1 MFISTEILSRFP
13 RIELSYE
20 KVLHKKVPADLY
32 VLIPKGFKV
41 FVWLTKWQEKNVC
54 LVISKHKDSKETK
67 IFNYPYIYNP
77 DCTLGS
83 VGTNSI
89 GTILHGTLFDYNNV
103 KHFSCEEICYYKSQN
118 ISKERR
124 LDILKDFFR
133 NNQGIDNKTGI
144 TQRSLIIGLPVMTC
158 DLETAFSIANQLPY
172 IVYSI
177 QLHSINGI
185 KIGAYLVKNG
195 MPAAVQQAA
204 LQAPAVQQ
212 AHMMQQAALQA
223 PMKQQATAVQQ
234 APVVQP
240 QHKIQLPLYNNN
252 NNNKEAILKV
262 RASIED
268 DIYNLY
274 CLEADKVTE
283 KWIGIAMISTYKT
296 STMMNKLFRKIREND
311 NLDFLEE
318 SEDEEDFE
326 NTDIN
331 KYVDLE
337 KSLLMKCVYVKRF
350 KKWQPLSVFN
360 NNNTNDMPIFT
371 YNEIKKREY

>member
-1 MFISTEILSRFP
+1 MYIPTEILTRFP
-13 RIELSYE
+13 KIELSYE

-32 VLIPKGFKV
+32 ILIPKGFKV

-77 DCTLGS
+77 DCTLGF

-89 GTILHGTLFDYNNV
+89 GTVLYGTLFDYNNV

-118 ISKERR
+118 ISRERR
-124 LDILKDFFR
+124 FDTLKDFFI
-133 NNQGIDNKTGI
+133 NNPFFIDNTPKK
-144 TQRSLIIGLPVMTC
+144 LIIGLPVMTC
-158 DLETAFSIANQLPY
+158 DLESAFSIANQLPY
-172 IVYSI
+172 IIYSI
-177 QLHSINGI
+177 QLYTVNGSNPINAI
-185 KIGAYLVKNG
+185 KSGAYLVKNG
-195 MPAAVQQAA
+195 MPGSDVSDDAKI
-204 LQAPAVQQ
+204 LPFEIKHAP
-212 AHMMQQAALQA
+212 HIRE
-223 PMKQQATAVQQ
+223 PI
-234 APVVQP
+234 
-240 QHKIQLPLYNNN
+240 IQLPMPKAYKNDN

-283 KWIGIAMISTYKT
+283 KWIGIAMISTYKS

-337 KSLLMKCVYVKRF
+337 KSVLMKCVYVKRF
-350 KKWQPLSVFN
+350 KKWQPLSVFIN
-360 NNNTNDMPIFT
+360 DNNDMPIFT

>member
-1 MFISTEILSRFP
+1 MFISPEILNRFP
-13 RIELSYE
+13 KIELSYE
-20 KVLHKKVPADLY
+20 KVLHKKIPADLY
-32 VLIPKGFKV
+32 MLIPKGFKV

-54 LVISKHKDSKETK
+54 LVLSKYKDSKETK

-77 DCTLGS
+77 ECTLG
-83 VGTNSI
+83 I

-103 KHFSCEEICYYKSQN
+103 KHFSCEEICYYKGLN
-118 ISKERR
+118 ISRERR
-124 LDILKDFFR
+124 LDILKDFFK

-144 TQRSLIIGLPVMTC
+144 TNRSLIIGLPVMTC

-177 QLHSINGI
+177 QLHSINNT
-185 KIGAYLVKNG
+185 KFGAYLVKNG
-195 MPAAVQQAA
+195 MPAEEVTAAVQAPMMQQAPMIQQAGAVQQA
-204 LQAPAVQQ
+204 QAPAVQQ
-212 AHMMQQAALQA
+212 APAAIQQNK
-223 PMKQQATAVQQ
+223 M
-234 APVVQP
+234 
-240 QHKIQLPLYNNN
+240 QLPLYKNNNN

-283 KWIGIAMISTYKT
+283 KWIGIAMISTYKS

-337 KSLLMKCVYVKRF
+337 KSVLMKCVYVKRF
-350 KKWQPLSVFN
+350 KKWQPLSVFIN
-360 NNNTNDMPIFT
+360 NNNNDMPIFT

>member
-1 MFISTEILSRFP
+1 MFISPEILTRFP
-13 RIELSYE
+13 KIELSYE
-20 KVLHKKVPADLY
+20 KVLHKKIPADLY
-32 VLIPKGFKV
+32 ILIPKGFKV

-77 DCTLGS
+77 ECTLGF

-89 GTILHGTLFDYNNV
+89 GTILHGTLFDYNGV
-103 KHFSCEEICYYKSQN
+103 KHFSCEEICYYKGQN
-118 ISKERR
+118 ISKERKF
-124 LDILKDFFR
+124 DILKDFFR
-133 NNQGIDNKTGI
+133 NNQGIDNKPKK
-144 TQRSLIIGLPVMTC
+144 LIIGLPVMTC
-158 DLETAFSIANQLPY
+158 DLELAFSIANQLPY

-177 QLHSINGI
+177 QLHITASNNTNTN

-195 MPAAVQQAA
+195 MPGSDVSDVSDDAKI
-204 LQAPAVQQ
+204 LPFEIKHAP
-212 AHMMQQAALQA
+212 HIRE
-223 PMKQQATAVQQ
+223 PI
-234 APVVQP
+234 
-240 QHKIQLPLYNNN
+240 IQLPMPKAYKNDNN

-350 KKWQPLSVFN
+350 KKWQPLSVFIN
-360 NNNTNDMPIFT
+360 NSSSSDMPIFT